1 MKLRFFRFLNFLVIL
16 TFVTLNISQNFV
28 VAVDD
33 IKNVL
38 FKRMCAPVGQL
49 TRMECIG
56 LRRDENI
63 VDFPQGKFFILAFY
77 G

>member
-1 MKLRFFRFLNFLVIL
+1 MKL
-16 TFVTLNISQNFV
+16 TFIELRCIIIKSNIYVCNSKHFQNFV

-38 FKRMCAPVGQL
+38 FKRMCAPVGRL

-63 VDFPQGKFFILAFY
+63 VNLPPGKFLILV
-77 G
+77 